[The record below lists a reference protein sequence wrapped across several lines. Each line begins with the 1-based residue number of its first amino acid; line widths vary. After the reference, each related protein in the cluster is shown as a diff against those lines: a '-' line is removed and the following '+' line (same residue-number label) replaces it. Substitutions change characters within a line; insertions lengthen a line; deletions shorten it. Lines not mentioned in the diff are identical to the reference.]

1 MKIVSLNREL
11 TLDAHNLAFNVDEE
25 LTQELMDL
33 VVYGYLTFTLA
44 GNGKILK
51 VSIPADKEAGFSKQN
66 VVSLEEKLNEAA
78 ETIQRPK
85 VRHQRMLERMAAEM
99 GLSLD

>member
-25 LTQELMDL
+25 LSRELMDL
-33 VVYGYLTFTLA
+33 VEYGYLTLA
-44 GNGKILK
+44 GQGKVLK
-51 VSIPADKEAGFSKQN
+51 VSIPADKEGGFSKQS
-66 VVSLEEKLNEAA
+66 VETLEGKLQEAA
-78 ETIQRPK
+78 RIIQRSRDK
-85 VRHQRMLERMAAEM
+85 HQRMLERMANEM